1 MIESAIKDIFDDE
14 DVTEI
19 VLQEKTDVIFERGG
33 KLMNSTWND
42 PDSKNKLI
50 SEIVQSL
57 PKAPNYEHPVASG
70 VWNGFRVQIINA
82 PIVDDDP
89 IIQLRRLSKEDN
101 FRALKP
107 EQWNT
112 NADVIETLK
121 NKFSKDKANFLI
133 VGATGCG
140 KTTLLKALLSNYC
153 KNERVICIEDTPE
166 LPKINP
172 LSCNLQTYVSSS
184 EEIEDVTLNDL
195 VKASLRMRPDRII
208 MGEMR
213 GEEASSFLLMLSTG
227 HKGSGATLHAHSS
240 QDALYRLEMLV
251 QMGSTWSLETVRRL
265 IRTSLDVIVVLGRD
279 PETGNRYIKEVSEIA
294 GLEETGFLI
303 RHLHNTDGDDYLI

>member
-1 MIESAIKDIFDDE
+1 MEHIFKDE

-19 VLQEKTDVIFERGG
+19 ILQEESDVVIEKHG
-33 KLMNSTWND
+33 KLINSTWD
-42 PDSKNKLI
+42 DQPSKNKLI
-50 SEIVQSL
+50 SEIIQSL

-82 PIVDDDP
+82 PIVDEHP
-89 IIQLRRLSKEDN
+89 IIQLRRLSLEGN
-101 FRALKP
+101 FRDLKP
-107 EQWNT
+107 EQWDT

-153 KNERVICIEDTPE
+153 QNERVICIEDTPE

-172 LSCNLQTYVSSS
+172 FSCNLQTYISSS
-184 EEIEDVTLNDL
+184 DEIDDVTLNDL

-227 HKGSGATLHAHSS
+227 HRGSGATLHAHSS
-240 QDALYRLEMLV
+240 QDALYRLEMLI
-251 QMGSTWSLETVRRL
+251 QMGSTWSLNTVRRL

-279 PETGNRYIKEVSEIA
+279 PETGKRYIKEVSEVA
-294 GLEETGFLI
+294 GLEEDGFLI
-303 RHLHNTDGDDYLI
+303 HHLHHANGDDYLI